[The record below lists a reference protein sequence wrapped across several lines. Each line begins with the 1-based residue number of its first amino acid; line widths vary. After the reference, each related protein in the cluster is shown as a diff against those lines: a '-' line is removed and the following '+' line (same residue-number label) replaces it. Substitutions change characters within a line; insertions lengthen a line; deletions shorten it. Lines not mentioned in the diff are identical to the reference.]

1 MHYFGVFLD
10 LSNAFI
16 SLCSH
21 FGHNLFKILQ
31 CQENLLL
38 LTHKIIIY
46 LYYNMKKLALICLIA
61 LCGLGLTAN
70 AQQKKYQVYGAA
82 FYNLENLFDTINNNG
97 KYDKEFS
104 PDGPRQWNAEKY
116 WSKMANMAK
125 AISHFTTPATP
136 KGPAVIGVSEIEN
149 ITVLQDL
156 VKHPLLKEW
165 KLQIVHHDSPDR
177 RGVDVALL
185 YNPRFFRVLNVTNA
199 RVKVEGY
206 DSFRTRDQMCVTGL
220 MGGDKVSVIVNHWPS
235 RSGGEETSRH
245 LRAAAA
251 HRVKLTVDS
260 LLNDDPNQ
268 GIIIMGDLNDDP
280 FNESVAKVLGA
291 KKDKKKVG
299 KGELYNPGWSLLDK
313 GIGTLAYQG
322 NWNFFDQIIISD
334 YFLTDKN
341 SGKLSYMK
349 TNVLNFDFLINAKGQ
364 YKGYPHRTFSG
375 GAFLNGYSDHFPVE
389 TFFVKKVN

>member
-1 MHYFGVFLD
+1 MEWYDIRKRSDRLRAVSIVIGGRGIGKTYSALSFLLD
-10 LSNAFI
+10 TGKPFLYLRNTDKQM
-16 SLCSH
+16 SLCASA
-21 FGHNLFKILQ
+21 FGNPFKKVAQ
-31 CQENLLL
+31 WF
-38 LTHKIIIY
+38 
-46 LYYNMKKLALICLIA
+46 MKKEVPV
-61 LCGLGLTAN
+61 T
-70 AQQKKYQVYGAA
+70 Y
-82 FYNLENLFDTINNNG
+82 TIHTG
-97 KYDKEFS
+97 SYSIK
-104 PDGPRQWNAEKY
+104 PL
-116 WSKMANMAK
+116 M
-125 AISHFTTPATP
+125 
-136 KGPAVIGVSEIEN
+136 SEIEN

-177 RGVDVALL
+177 RGVDVAML

-280 FNESVAKVLGA
+280 QDKSCSMVLGA
-291 KKDKKKVG
+291 QKKQEDVEEG
-299 KGELYNPGWSLLDK
+299 YFFNPFWTMLDK
-313 GIGTLAYQG
+313 GIGSYCYKG
-322 NWNFFDQIIISD
+322 NWDLFDQIIVSHSLLSQGGSKLK
-334 YFLTDKN
+334 YLKCEVFNKEFLKQQD
-341 SGKLSYMK
+341 GAYR
-349 TNVLNFDFLINAKGQ
+349 
-364 YKGYPHRTFSG
+364 GYPHRTFSG
-375 GAFLNGYSDHFPVE
+375 GVFLNGYSDHFPTQVFLIKE
-389 TFFVKKVN
+389 IK